1 MVGRAVL
8 GSRAVTMRDILLQI
22 AQVLTVLT
30 LAPLVQGLIVQFE
43 ERVQRA
49 QGPGIFQP
57 YRDLWKLFHKQIVA
71 PQTASWIY
79 WITPVVAFTCMLT
92 VPILIPVLTN
102 YPLPLS
108 DMGDILGGGLILT
121 LGSFMIIL
129 AGLDTASA
137 YGGIGSSRAVMV
149 SILAEPTLILV
160 FVGITLLAKAM
171 LPFVV
176 NHLLVADVAV
186 YFSPAHLFLVA
197 AFFILLLVETDRMP
211 IHSSTHIEVYM
222 IEEGRI
228 LEYSGPLL
236 ALLKWASAM
245 KQFILYTIFCNVLVL
260 PWGLSIQGAAVGA
273 LGAAVALLLK
283 FALVA
288 CAVVVVETAQSRLR
302 FYRYQEPLAAS
313 FVLAVLAIVS
323 TQMS

>member
-1 MVGRAVL
+1 MTAW
-8 GSRAVTMRDILLQI
+8 DILLQI
-22 AQVLTVLT
+22 AQVLTVLI
-30 LAPLVQGLIVQFE
+30 LAPLIQGVIVQFE
-43 ERVQRA
+43 ERVQRSH
-49 QGPGIFQP
+49 GPGVFQL
-57 YRDLWKLFHKQIVA
+57 YRDLWKLFHKQIVV
-71 PQTASWIY
+71 PQTASWLF
-79 WITPVVAFTCMLT
+79 WITPVVAFTCMLI

-102 YPLPLS
+102 FPLPES

-129 AGLDTASA
+129 AGLDSSSA

-176 NHLLVADVAV
+176 NHLLVSSWPV
-186 YFSPAHLFLVA
+186 YWSPAHLFLVA

-222 IEEGRI
+222 IDEARI

-245 KQFILYTIFCNVLVL
+245 KQFILYTIFCNVLIL
-260 PWGLSIQGAAVGA
+260 PWGLSIRGTALGA
-273 LGAAVALLLK
+273 LGAAAGLIAK
-283 FALVA
+283 FVLVA
-288 CAVVVVETAQSRLR
+288 CVVVFVETAQSRLR

-313 FVLAVLAIVS
+313 FLLAVLAIVG
-323 TQMS
+323 TQLS

>member
-1 MVGRAVL
+1 MTL
-8 GSRAVTMRDILLQI
+8 RDVLLQI
-22 AQVLTVLT
+22 AQVLTVL
-30 LAPLVQGLIVQFE
+30 LLSPLIQGIIVQFE
-43 ERVQRA
+43 ERVQRS
-49 QGPGIFQP
+49 QGPGILQP
-57 YRDLWKLFHKQIVA
+57 YRDLWKLFHKQIVL
-71 PQTASWIY
+71 PETASWLF

-102 YPLPLS
+102 FPLPQS

-121 LGSFMIIL
+121 LGSFLIIL
-129 AGLDTASA
+129 AGLDTSSA

-160 FVGITLLAKAM
+160 FVGITLLAKSM

-176 NHLLVADVAV
+176 NHLLVASWPT
-186 YFSPAHLFLVA
+186 YWSPAHLFLVA

-228 LEYSGPLL
+228 LEYSGPLY

-260 PWGLSIQGAAVGA
+260 PWGLSIKGTAVGA
-273 LGAAVALLLK
+273 LGAGAALILK
-283 FALVA
+283 FVLVA
-288 CAVVVVETAQSRLR
+288 CVVVFVETAQSRLR

-313 FVLAVLAIVS
+313 FMLAVLAIVS
-323 TQMS
+323 AQLS

>member
-1 MVGRAVL
+1 MTTRE
-8 GSRAVTMRDILLQI
+8 ILLQI
-22 AQVLTVLT
+22 GQVVAVLL
-30 LAPLVQGLIVQFE
+30 LAPLIQGVVVQFE

-71 PQTASWIY
+71 PQTASWLF
-79 WITPVVAFTCMLT
+79 WVTPVVAFTCMLT
-92 VPILIPVLTN
+92 VPILIPVLTDF
-102 YPLPLS
+102 PLPLS

-121 LGSFMIIL
+121 LGSFFIVL
-129 AGLDTASA
+129 AGLDTGSA

-149 SILAEPTLILV
+149 AILAEPTLILV
-160 FVGITLLAKAM
+160 FVGITLLARAM

-176 NHLLVADVAV
+176 NHLLVGNWAA
-186 YFSPAHLFLVA
+186 YWNPAHIFLVA

-245 KQFILYTIFCNVLVL
+245 KQFILYTIFCNVLLL
-260 PWGLSIQGAAVGA
+260 PWALSKEGTAIGA
-273 LGAAVALLLK
+273 LGAAAGLIVK
-283 FALVA
+283 FVLVA
-288 CAVVVVETAQSRLR
+288 CAVVFVETAQSRLR

-313 FVLAVLAIVS
+313 FLLAVLAIIG
-323 TQMS
+323 TQLS

>member
-1 MVGRAVL
+1 
-8 GSRAVTMRDILLQI
+8 
-22 AQVLTVLT
+22 
-30 LAPLVQGLIVQFE
+30 
-43 ERVQRA
+43 
-49 QGPGIFQP
+49 
-57 YRDLWKLFHKQIVA
+57 
-71 PQTASWIY
+71 
-79 WITPVVAFTCMLT
+79 
-92 VPILIPVLTN
+92 
-102 YPLPLS
+102 
-108 DMGDILGGGLILT
+108 
-121 LGSFMIIL
+121 
-129 AGLDTASA
+129 
-137 YGGIGSSRAVMV
+137 
-149 SILAEPTLILV
+149 
-160 FVGITLLAKAM
+160 
-171 LPFVV
+171 
-176 NHLLVADVAV
+176 
-186 YFSPAHLFLVA
+186 
-197 AFFILLLVETDRMP
+197 
-211 IHSSTHIEVYM
+211 M

-245 KQFILYTIFCNVLVL
+245 KQFIFYTIFCNVLLL

>member
-1 MVGRAVL
+1 MSA
-8 GSRAVTMRDILLQI
+8 RDILLQI
-22 AQVLTVLT
+22 AQVATVLV
-30 LAPLVQGLIVQFE
+30 LAPLIQGIIVQFE
-43 ERVQRA
+43 ERVQRS

-57 YRDLWKLFHKQIVA
+57 YRDLWKLFHKQIVV
-71 PQTASWIY
+71 PQTASWLF
-79 WITPVVAFTCMLT
+79 WVTPIVAFTCMLA

-102 YPLPLS
+102 FPLPES
-108 DMGDILGGGLILT
+108 DMGDILGGGFILT
-121 LGSFMIIL
+121 LGSFMVIL
-129 AGLDTASA
+129 AGLDTSSA

-176 NHLLVADVAV
+176 NHLLVSSWPV
-186 YFSPAHLFLVA
+186 YWSPAHLFLVA

-245 KQFILYTIFCNVLVL
+245 KQFILYTIFSNVLLL
-260 PWGLSIQGAAVGA
+260 PWGLSIEGTAIGA
-273 LGAAVALLLK
+273 LGAAAGLIVK
-283 FALVA
+283 FVIVA
-288 CAVVVVETAQSRLR
+288 CVVVFVETAQSRLR

-313 FVLAVLAIVS
+313 FLLAVLSIVG
-323 TQMS
+323 TQLG

>member
-1 MVGRAVL
+1 VNA
-8 GSRAVTMRDILLQI
+8 RDILLQI
-22 AQVLTVLT
+22 AQVATVVV
-30 LAPLVQGLIVQFE
+30 LAPLIQGIIVQFE
-43 ERVQRA
+43 ERVQRS

-57 YRDLWKLFHKQIVA
+57 YRDLWKLFHKQIVV
-71 PQTASWIY
+71 PQTASWLF
-79 WITPVVAFTCMLT
+79 WAAPVVAFTCMLV

-102 YPLPLS
+102 FPLPGS

-121 LGSFMIIL
+121 LGSFMVIL
-129 AGLDTASA
+129 AGLDTSSA

-160 FVGITLLAKAM
+160 FVGVTLLAKSM

-176 NHLLVADVAV
+176 NHLLVSNWPV
-186 YFSPAHLFLVA
+186 YWSPAHLFLVA

-222 IEEGRI
+222 IEEARI

-236 ALLKWASAM
+236 ALLKWSSAM
-245 KQFILYTIFCNVLVL
+245 KQFILYTIFCNVLIL
-260 PWGLSIQGAAVGA
+260 PWGLSVDGAAIGA
-273 LGAAVALLLK
+273 LGAAAGLVVK
-283 FALVA
+283 FVMVA
-288 CAVVVVETAQSRLR
+288 CVVVFVETAQSRLR

-313 FVLAVLAIVS
+313 FLLAVLSIVG
-323 TQMS
+323 TQLS

>member
-1 MVGRAVL
+1 
-8 GSRAVTMRDILLQI
+8 VTARDILLQV
-22 AQVLTVLT
+22 AQVLTVVV
-30 LAPLVQGLIVQFE
+30 LAPLIQGIILQFE
-43 ERVQRA
+43 ERVQRS

-57 YRDLWKLFHKQIVA
+57 YRDLWKLFHKQIVV
-71 PQTASWIY
+71 PQTASWLF
-79 WITPVVAFTCMLT
+79 WVTPIVAFTCMLV

-102 YPLPLS
+102 FPLPES

-129 AGLDTASA
+129 AGLDTSSA
-137 YGGIGSSRAVMV
+137 YGGIGSSRAVML

-160 FVGITLLAKAM
+160 FVGITLVAKSM

-176 NHLLVADVAV
+176 NHLLVSNWPI
-186 YFSPAHLFLVA
+186 YWSPAHLFLVA

-222 IEEGRI
+222 IEEARI

-245 KQFILYTIFCNVLVL
+245 KQFILYTIFCNVLIL
-260 PWGLSIQGAAVGA
+260 PWGLSIKGAALGA
-273 LGAAVALLLK
+273 LGAATGLIIK
-283 FALVA
+283 FVIVA
-288 CAVVVVETAQSRLR
+288 CVVVFVETAQSRLR

-313 FVLAVLAIVS
+313 FLLAVLSIIG
-323 TQMS
+323 TQLS